1 MDNVSGAAI
10 IATLIA
16 ASINAGTPLL
26 LAALGLL
33 VNEKTGVVNL
43 GAEGMMLVAAI
54 VGFAATVHS
63 GSPVLGFAAGALAG
77 MVLASLFAALVLG
90 LGTNQYATGL
100 ALSLFGAG
108 VSAYIGIKYVGNSL
122 SNSKTGIPFLEKIPV
137 LGPALFQQH
146 WIVYFAML
154 LCAAMSWFLY
164 KTRAGLVLRA
174 VGESPSSA
182 HALGYPVNRIRFFA
196 LLFSGACCGLAGA
209 YLSLVYTPLWVE
221 GMVAGRGWIA
231 LALTTFA
238 TWRPARVLV
247 GAYLFG
253 GVTILSFHAQG
264 LGVPIASQLLAM
276 LPYIAT
282 IVVLVL
288 ISRNANYIK
297 LNMPAS
303 LGKNFDA
310 RGG

>member
-1 MDNVSGAAI
+1 MDSTALAL
-10 IATLIA
+10 LIA

-33 VNEKTGVVNL
+33 INEKSGVVNL
-43 GAEGMMLVAAI
+43 GAEGMMLVAA
-54 VGFAATVHS
+54 
-63 GSPVLGFAAGALAG
+63 VLGFAVAVQTGSISLGLVAGSVAG
-77 MVLASLFAALVLG
+77 MLLAAFFAALVLG

-100 ALSLFGAG
+100 ALSLFGGG
-108 VSAYIGIKYVGNSL
+108 VSAYIGIGYVGNSL
-122 SNSKTGIPFLEKIPV
+122 KNGKSGIPILENIPFI
-137 LGPALFQQH
+137 GPALFQQH
-146 WIVYFAML
+146 AVVYFAML
-154 LCAAMSWFLY
+154 LCAGIAWFLY
-164 KTRAGLVLRA
+164 KSRAGLILRA

-182 HALGYPVNRIRFFA
+182 HALGYSVNQIRFLS
-196 LLFSGACCGLAGA
+196 LLFGGACCGLAGA

-238 TWRPARVLV
+238 SWRPVRILL

-253 GVTILSFHAQG
+253 SVTILSFHAQG
-264 LGVPIASQLLAM
+264 MGVPIASQLLAM
-276 LPYIAT
+276 LPYVAT
-282 IVVLVL
+282 IIVLVL

-310 RGG
+310 GR